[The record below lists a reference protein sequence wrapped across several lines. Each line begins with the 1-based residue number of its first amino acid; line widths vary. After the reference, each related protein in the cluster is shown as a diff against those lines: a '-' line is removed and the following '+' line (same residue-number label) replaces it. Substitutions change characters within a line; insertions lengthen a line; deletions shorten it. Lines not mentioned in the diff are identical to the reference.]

1 MSPKAA
7 LIIHDKQVDEQGNTT
22 EIRLWRVPADDERKH
37 GIKYSLVY
45 IVQGQRV
52 VGYDNERG
60 KGDHKHIDGVELPY
74 RFTDLRQLKLHFL
87 ADIASWKE
95 KNHGNKG

>member
-1 MSPKAA
+1 MSPRAA
-7 LIIHDKQVDEQGNTT
+7 LIIHDKQVDGQGNTT

-74 RFTDLRQLKLHFL
+74 HFTDPRQLKSDFL
-87 ADIASWKE
+87 ADVAYWKE
-95 KNHGNKG
+95 KKYGNKD